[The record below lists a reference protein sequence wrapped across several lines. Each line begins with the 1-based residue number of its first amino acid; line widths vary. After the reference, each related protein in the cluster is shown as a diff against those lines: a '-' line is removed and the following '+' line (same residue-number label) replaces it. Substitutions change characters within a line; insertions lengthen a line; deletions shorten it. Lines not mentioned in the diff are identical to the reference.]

1 MVIIQKQAFSQDNI
15 VDNHLWLLNIILG
28 ETLEEIAIYLHNRGI
43 KFGHLPDFLVDPQMY
58 PGNKIVGLKQIS
70 EKFLQDI
77 VSNHYFQIQSEGLPV
92 KFVFNYTIKTL
103 FQKGMEF
110 TPTSQITVAIRGGDD
125 ARKAVSTSR
134 IDEPPRLS
142 IIKNNGYKDKSKS
155 KRKKKLKD
163 KITPIKMSK
172 TGKRGSCAYCS
183 ARIRCRANRN
193 TTHINTTQTPS
204 HHYFCSKK
212 CKLEWIFALN
222 KIIKQIYHEG

>member
-1 MVIIQKQAFSQDNI
+1 LFN
-15 VDNHLWLLNIILG
+15 NLLG
-28 ETLEEIAIYLHNRGI
+28 ETFEEIATYLKNRKI
-43 KFGHLPDFLVDPQMY
+43 KFDYLPNFLINPMSY
-58 PGNKIVGLKQIS
+58 PGNKITGLKQIS

-77 VSNHYFQIQSEGLPV
+77 VSQHYFEIQANGLPV
-92 KFVFNYTIKTL
+92 KFVYRTLIRAL

-110 TPTSQITVAIRGGDD
+110 TPTSQITMATRGEGD

-134 IDEPPRLS
+134 IDEPPRLL
-142 IIKNNGYKDKSKS
+142 IKKNKARKGRSKSKS
-155 KRKKKLKD
+155 KLISKKEIISLKL
-163 KITPIKMSK
+163 SK

-193 TTHINTTQTPS
+193 TTHINITQTPT

-212 CKLEWIFALN
+212 CKIEWIFALN